1 MKKILYLLP
10 LLLFA
15 FSILEAQ
22 QFKAG
27 LLAGLTPSQVDGD
40 GMTGYHKIGFTAGA
54 FVKWEQGKNLIY
66 RMDIAYTDKGSRQAS
81 SKNMN
86 YSSLEITTSYVDLTL
101 SVGYKL
107 TDNIV
112 LRAGLV
118 PAVLINHKEETPD
131 GFVQTNGVEFRRLN
145 LLAMGAIDYSLSNRW
160 SVSLAYDYSIISI
173 RKGKIEIFDYDIK
186 QQYAQYHN
194 YITLGVNYCF

>member
-1 MKKILYLLP
+1 MKKLLYLLP

-15 FSILEAQ
+15 FSTLEAQ

-27 LLAGLTPSQVDGD
+27 LMGGLTPSQVDGD

-54 FVKWEQGKNLIY
+54 FVKWEQGENMVY

-118 PAVLINHKEETPD
+118 PAVLLRHKEETPD
-131 GFVQTNGVEFRRLN
+131 GFEYPNKVKFRRLN
-145 LLAMGAIDYSLSNRW
+145 LLAMGAIDYSLSNHW
-160 SVSLAYDYSIISI
+160 SVSLAYDYSILSI
-173 RKGKIEIFDYDIK
+173 REGEMEIFDNDIK
-186 QQYAQYHN
+186 QENAQYHN
-194 YITLGVNYCF
+194 YITLGVNYSF